1 MWLRWIRISRYSQSN
16 TKQIEFM
23 KIAITLTAAII
34 LGLFALTSWSN
45 NKTIE
50 AQKEMGVG
58 RLPNGVRIYEVTR
71 DGIEYIIVEKHSGLG
86 ICRK

>member
-1 MWLRWIRISRYSQSN
+1 MRLRWIRISRCSQSS

-23 KIAITLTAAII
+23 KIAITLAAALI
-34 LGLFALTSWSN
+34 LGLFALTSWSS
-45 NKTIE
+45 NKTVE
-50 AQKEMGVG
+50 AHEEMGVS
-58 RLPNGVRIYEVTR
+58 RLPNGVRIYEVTH